1 MNGVVML
8 VNEFPP
14 LPIGGA
20 ERQAERLSQ
29 YLAGHAWNIRVLTRG
44 SKDLPSIQ
52 NKDGFQILRINPFG
66 PGKLKS
72 LTFVMGAILML
83 WQERNN
89 YQILH
94 AHLAFGPAFVA
105 AMVGRILKKIVIVKF
120 GNSGPFGDIQT
131 SQKTFRGRLRLAM
144 LRRWVDVA
152 ITLDSKMQ
160 SEVLGAGFSKT
171 QIRRMPNGIDI
182 HSLQTRPT
190 KSSARM
196 SLGLSDNLTVVYTGR
211 LSKQKSLHTLIMAI
225 CTISKE
231 LPNLQLVLVGDGPER
246 HNLEELTSNLDL
258 QNKIHFTGSHSDVL
272 PYLAAAD
279 IFVLPSLAE
288 GISNSL
294 LEAMACGLACIAT
307 NVGGTPEVLGQSGI
321 LVDPDQPD
329 QIAQALS
336 LLAHN
341 QAKIEELGNLAKK
354 RILDEYE
361 FEIVGKRYSQLYIEL
376 LNNQSPQEASV

>member
-44 SKDLPSIQ
+44 SKDLPPHQ
-52 NKDGFQILRINPFG
+52 NKDGFQILRVKPFG

-72 LTFVMGAILML
+72 LTFVFGAIQTL

-94 AHLAFGPAFVA
+94 AHLAFGPAFAA

-152 ITLDSKMQ
+152 ITLDAKMQ
-160 SEVLGAGFSKT
+160 AEVLGAGFSQT
-171 QIRRMPNGIDI
+171 QIRRMPNGIDT
-182 HSLQTRPT
+182 HSFQTRPT
-190 KSSARM
+190 KSSARK
-196 SLGLSDNLTVVYTGR
+196 SLGLSDILTVVYTGR

-225 CTISKE
+225 STIRKE

-246 HNLEELTSNLDL
+246 LNLEVLSSNLGL
-258 QNKIHFTGSHSDVL
+258 ENNIHFAGSQSDVI

-294 LEAMACGLACIAT
+294 LEAMTCGLACIAT
-307 NVGGTPEVLGQSGI
+307 KVGGTPDVLGQSGV

-336 LLAHN
+336 RLAQN
-341 QAKIEELGNLAKK
+341 PDEMERLSNLAKK

-361 FEIVGKRYSQLYIEL
+361 FEIVGKRYSQLYNEL
-376 LNNQSPQEASV
+376 LNNQSPQEAAV